1 MTRTCFGAAFVAAFL
16 LLPPGVAGAQ
26 DLDTDALLRRI
37 DEIGS
42 VEENDFTAV
51 TTVISQDP
59 EDGTER
65 TVVRLHRRD
74 REELFLILIS
84 EPEIQRGQ
92 GYLRVEDGL
101 WAYDPE
107 SRRFTYSSMRESFQ
121 GTDARNSDFEAARFS
136 EDYQVTSYGTGTV
149 GQYDVWVLD
158 VEATHEEVT
167 YPFRTLWV
175 TRSDNPLVLKAE
187 DFSLSR
193 RLVRTSYYPQYT
205 QVGQSFVASR
215 ILLVDELVEGR
226 RTQISLEDISLEA
239 LADEVFTKA
248 YVERENR

>member
-1 MTRTCFGAAFVAAFL
+1 MSLPRKCWIVIAL
-16 LLPPGVAGAQ
+16 LLTACGAVVAQ
-26 DLDTDALLRRI
+26 ELDTTALLRRV
-37 DEIGS
+37 DEVAS
-42 VEENDFTAV
+42 VDESDFTAV

-59 EDGTER
+59 EEGTER

-74 REELFLILIS
+74 RQDLFLILIR

-92 GYLRVEDGL
+92 GYLRVQDGL

-121 GTDARNSDFEAARFS
+121 GTDARNSDFEAARFAR
-136 EDYQVTSYGTGTV
+136 DYEVVSYGSGTL
-149 GQYDVWVLD
+149 GQYDVWILE
-158 VEATHEEVT
+158 VEGTNEEVT
-167 YPFRTLWV
+167 YPYRTLWV
-175 TRSDNPLVLKAE
+175 TRDESPLVLKAE
-187 DFSLSR
+187 DYSLSR

-205 QVGQSFVASR
+205 RVGESFVASR
-215 ILLVDELVEGR
+215 ILLVDELVDGK
-226 RTQISLEDISLEA
+226 RTQISLEDISLSD